1 MSQAERSRWTPSLF
15 SYYFNRHERKRSLM
29 AVLSQPV
36 APASWREPDGIAPRG
51 TLVLIPGRGEQPV
64 LYTRFGRRDRW

>member
-1 MSQAERSRWTPSLF
+1 
-15 SYYFNRHERKRSLM
+15 M